1 MHYLLLSLAV
11 ALISAQVCFVKI
23 YQLRAGTGIRV
34 CLVFVL
40 LTGAV
45 SALVFACANG
55 FHIAVSAFSLL
66 LALPLALCVSF
77 NNALGIRMLGRG
89 DLATYTRFIML
100 GNMLLPF
107 AYGALVLH
115 ESVGILRLAALGIL
129 VFSLFLPFLGSEN
142 ARKRKGFDLVLY
154 FLAFFAYGFVGVISK
169 AHQIDARGV
178 DAGSFL
184 FFTFLFSALGA
195 AVLLLLLR
203 KGAAKPLPPTRFPR
217 KTAMFAASVGFSA
230 VSGLAFWCEL
240 AGAEKVSA
248 SLQYPLVT
256 GGTILF
262 SALLGSLLFH
272 EKQGA
277 RGWVEIGLAFEAT
290 LLFLF

>member
-142 ARKRKGFDLVLY
+142 ARKGKGFDLVLY

-169 AHQIDARGV
+169 AHQTGARGV

-195 AVLLLLLR
+195 AFLLLLLR

-217 KTAMFAASVGFSA
+217 KTAMLAASVGFSA

-277 RGWVEIGLAFEAT
+277 RGWVEIGLAFAAT